1 MSWFVAM
8 EIFWILLE
16 WVRLGRK
23 SRQDKDLEIL
33 LLRHQLAILERK
45 QDKVVRASRA
55 EKLILTV
62 LAMKLKARRSCTI
75 QGLADA
81 VRIIQP
87 ETVLKWHR
95 ELVRRKWRYLS
106 SKQQGRPRTPLAIEK
121 LVVRL
126 ASENDWGNG
135 KIQGELLKL
144 GHELSQETVANIL
157 KRHGIPPVPERS
169 STMPLRRDSDKNQM
183 LGVDMKSRRNS
194 S

>member
-1 MSWFVAM
+1 MFAFCYSRSYGISIPRIPKKLHLVTKSLPKVATPPVKMGVLIETKGMCLMSWFVAM

-75 QGLADA
+75 
-81 VRIIQP
+81 
-87 ETVLKWHR
+87 
-95 ELVRRKWRYLS
+95 
-106 SKQQGRPRTPLAIEK
+106 
-121 LVVRL
+121 
-126 ASENDWGNG
+126 
-135 KIQGELLKL
+135 
-144 GHELSQETVANIL
+144 
-157 KRHGIPPVPERS
+157 
-169 STMPLRRDSDKNQM
+169 
-183 LGVDMKSRRNS
+183 
-194 S
+194 